1 MLRRITLAVSRPVL
15 CYSACAENKKSIISV
30 VVVDVRGI
38 GAPLSMRR
46 RVDPIRPIGRAVVC
60 KYEDSLGEM

>member
-15 CYSACAENKKSIISV
+15 CYPACAENKKSIISV

-38 GAPLSMRR
+38 GVP
-46 RVDPIRPIGRAVVC
+46 
-60 KYEDSLGEM
+60 